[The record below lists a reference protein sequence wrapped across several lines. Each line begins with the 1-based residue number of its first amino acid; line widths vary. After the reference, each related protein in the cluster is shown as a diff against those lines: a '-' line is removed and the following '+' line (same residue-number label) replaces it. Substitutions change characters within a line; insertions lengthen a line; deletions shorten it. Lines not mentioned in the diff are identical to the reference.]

1 MLMHEGD
8 FMNIYAIYL
17 VFFGISTIIGVPL
30 LSSFQITQIKGGTY
44 AEWFS
49 SIGAT
54 FGPATGVVIVVGL
67 ISYYMMKPLLSA
79 IKEAEKR
86 ELTYEEKLKA
96 GKVLN
101 KLNVVTVVSLI
112 LGYLVGNG
120 STIIIKTLT
129 GKVAYSTMDIC
140 FIMVLILLYAAIA
153 IEYSITGFSVVA
165 SRIISTLK
173 IRSTDGIKTKS
184 FSSTMMK
191 VVILIILFCC
201 WHVFCSGYSA
211 IRHQWT
217 MDMFLKKAAVA
228 YLYGFTFTVPL
239 FIIILRSLRGRFKTT
254 INQVAKIR
262 ENGDLVSRLSISA
275 FDDFGVVM
283 SETNK
288 LMDFLKNSL
297 TTLKNENVRVDS
309 DAGELL
315 AVTENSFS
323 GITEIVTS
331 FENMTKQTERQD
343 KLLDGAKTNIEKL
356 NEKAF
361 TVSQIMENQAESEKE
376 NALSIGEMVSNLSE
390 ITGLIEKAQV
400 LSQELTQQSSVG
412 KNEVEKSQ
420 QVINEISEKSKKMN
434 DVLQV
439 IDSVANQTNLLAMNA
454 AIEAAHAGEA
464 GKGFAVV
471 AGEIRKLS
479 EDTQRSARDI
489 SKIIS
494 EIVSAIQTG
503 EQSMYD
509 TKSAFVKISE
519 KIDVQ
524 SDAVGEISKSVML
537 QTDKANTVLSNTN
550 QITNKISEVNELI
563 KSQTGYT
570 KEIKNGVDDIVNLAA
585 VVNGAMQESEIV
597 IKDFSNSF
605 MTVKEKAEQ
614 NKTSVLNTTRE
625 LGKFKM

>member
-1 MLMHEGD
+1 
-8 FMNIYAIYL
+8 
-17 VFFGISTIIGVPL
+17 
-30 LSSFQITQIKGGTY
+30 
-44 AEWFS
+44 
-49 SIGAT
+49 
-54 FGPATGVVIVVGL
+54 
-67 ISYYMMKPLLSA
+67 
-79 IKEAEKR
+79 
-86 ELTYEEKLKA
+86 
-96 GKVLN
+96 
-101 KLNVVTVVSLI
+101 
-112 LGYLVGNG
+112 
-120 STIIIKTLT
+120 
-129 GKVAYSTMDIC
+129 
-140 FIMVLILLYAAIA
+140 
-153 IEYSITGFSVVA
+153 
-165 SRIISTLK
+165 
-173 IRSTDGIKTKS
+173 
-184 FSSTMMK
+184 
-191 VVILIILFCC
+191 
-201 WHVFCSGYSA
+201 
-211 IRHQWT
+211 
-217 MDMFLKKAAVA
+217 
-228 YLYGFTFTVPL
+228 
-239 FIIILRSLRGRFKTT
+239 
-254 INQVAKIR
+254 
-262 ENGDLVSRLSISA
+262 
-275 FDDFGVVM
+275 
-283 SETNK
+283 
-288 LMDFLKNSL
+288 
-297 TTLKNENVRVDS
+297 
-309 DAGELL
+309 
-315 AVTENSFS
+315 
-323 GITEIVTS
+323 
-331 FENMTKQTERQD
+331 
-343 KLLDGAKTNIEKL
+343 
-356 NEKAF
+356 
-361 TVSQIMENQAESEKE
+361 
-376 NALSIGEMVSNLSE
+376 
-390 ITGLIEKAQV
+390 
-400 LSQELTQQSSVG
+400 
-412 KNEVEKSQ
+412 
-420 QVINEISEKSKKMN
+420 SEKSKKMN

>member
-8 FMNIYAIYL
+8 FMSIYAIYL

-49 SIGAT
+49 NIGAT

-101 KLNVVTVVSLI
+101 KLNVVTIISLV

-165 SRIISTLK
+165 SKIISTLK
-173 IRSTDGIKTKS
+173 IQSTDGIKTKS
-184 FSSTMMK
+184 FSWTMME

-217 MDMFLKKAAVA
+217 MDVFLLKAAVG

-239 FIIILRSLRGRFKTT
+239 FIIILRSLKGRFKTT

-297 TTLKNENVRVDS
+297 TALKNENIRVDS

-315 AVTENSFS
+315 DVTENSFS

-390 ITGLIEKAQV
+390 ITSLIEKAQV

>member
-1 MLMHEGD
+1 
-8 FMNIYAIYL
+8 
-17 VFFGISTIIGVPL
+17 
-30 LSSFQITQIKGGTY
+30 
-44 AEWFS
+44 
-49 SIGAT
+49 
-54 FGPATGVVIVVGL
+54 
-67 ISYYMMKPLLSA
+67 
-79 IKEAEKR
+79 
-86 ELTYEEKLKA
+86 
-96 GKVLN
+96 
-101 KLNVVTVVSLI
+101 
-112 LGYLVGNG
+112 
-120 STIIIKTLT
+120 
-129 GKVAYSTMDIC
+129 
-140 FIMVLILLYAAIA
+140 
-153 IEYSITGFSVVA
+153 
-165 SRIISTLK
+165 
-173 IRSTDGIKTKS
+173 
-184 FSSTMMK
+184 
-191 VVILIILFCC
+191 
-201 WHVFCSGYSA
+201 
-211 IRHQWT
+211 
-217 MDMFLKKAAVA
+217 
-228 YLYGFTFTVPL
+228 
-239 FIIILRSLRGRFKTT
+239 
-254 INQVAKIR
+254 
-262 ENGDLVSRLSISA
+262 
-275 FDDFGVVM
+275 
-283 SETNK
+283 
-288 LMDFLKNSL
+288 MDFLKNSL

-390 ITGLIEKAQV
+390 ITSLIEKAQV